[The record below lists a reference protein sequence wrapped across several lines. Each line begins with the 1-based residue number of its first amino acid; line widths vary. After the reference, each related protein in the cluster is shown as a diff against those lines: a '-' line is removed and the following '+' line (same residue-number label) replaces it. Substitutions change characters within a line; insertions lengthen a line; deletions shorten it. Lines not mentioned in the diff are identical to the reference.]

1 MADDRKLNRRKITRR
16 YFIGGMAV
24 AGALAF
30 DQGRNEINRVEVVQ
44 RSISLPRWTAG
55 SVRIAYL
62 TDWHLNDVPATRRV
76 KQALRVVLDYRP
88 DFILFGGDYISSLR
102 PWRILW
108 IGETLEV
115 LKDYRGVV
123 AGVYGNHDYQG
134 RDEILGTFRDTRAHL
149 LANEVLR
156 RDGIEILGLDDAITG
171 FPKLEMASEMQRKD
185 NQILLLH
192 EPDYAAPLVPQASL
206 TLCGHTHGGQICLP
220 GGFPLHLPR
229 GGRKYVAGEFSFDD
243 TPMYVSR
250 GLGTSGPAYRAFC
263 RPEITILDLN
273 GR

>member
-1 MADDRKLNRRKITRR
+1 MADDQKLNRRKITRR
-16 YFIGGMAV
+16 YFIGGVAV

-44 RSISLPRWTAG
+44 RSMSLPRWTAG
-55 SVRIAYL
+55 SVRIAFL
-62 TDWHLNDVPATRRV
+62 TDWHLNDVPATKRV
-76 KQALRVVLDYRP
+76 KQALRTAMEFKP

-108 IGETLEV
+108 IAETLEV
-115 LKDYRGVV
+115 LRDYRGVV
-123 AGVYGNHDYQG
+123 AGVYGNHDYQS
-134 RDEILGTFRDTRAHL
+134 RDQILETFAATRSHL
-149 LANEVLR
+149 LVNETLR

-171 FPKLEMASEMQRKD
+171 FPKLEMTNEMQQRG

-229 GGRKYVAGEFSFDD
+229 GGRKYVAGEFNFEE

-250 GLGTSGPAYRAFC
+250 GLGTSGPAYRAYC